1 MNTITTA
8 TITAASAIAT
18 APVKKT
24 ASARRRWP
32 VPDLRA
38 LALPIALLILW
49 GIAWRWHW
57 VDTRL
62 VPSPLGVAQTA
73 WSSIFAADFL
83 PGLWGS
89 LYRDLAGFAIG
100 GGLGIVVG
108 MSLGLSRW
116 LDAAFSPTLNALKQI
131 SLFAWLPLIST
142 WFGYDDGAKILFIA
156 ASTFYPVAVN
166 SFEGVRGVSRRHLEV
181 ARVFRFSKAQ
191 LIFRVLLPAAAPK
204 ILVGLQL
211 GLVFAWL
218 ATIGSEFLLS
228 NWGNG
233 LGNIIIH
240 GREALDVG
248 LVIWGLVIVGIVG
261 SLLNWLAQRLENRLL
276 QWQRA

>member
-1 MNTITTA
+1 MSIL
-8 TITAASAIAT
+8 
-18 APVKKT
+18 KKT
-24 ASARRRWP
+24 FARFRFDP
-32 VPDLRA
+32 RA
-38 LALPIALLILW
+38 LALPIALLALW
-49 GIAWRWHW
+49 EIAHVNGW

-62 VPSPLGVAQTA
+62 IPSPFGVVETA
-73 WSSIFAADFL
+73 WNSIFAEDFL

-89 LYRDLAGFAIG
+89 LYRDLTGFAAG
-100 GGLGIVVG
+100 SLLGIATG
-108 MSLGLSRW
+108 ISLGLSRQ
-116 LDAAFSPTLNALKQI
+116 LDAAFNPTLNALKQI

-156 ASTFYPVAVN
+156 ASAFYPVAVN
-166 SFEGVRGVSRRHLEV
+166 TFEGVRGISRQHLEV
-181 ARVFRFSKAQ
+181 ARVFRFGKAQ
-191 LIFRVLLPAAAPK
+191 LIGRLLLPAAAPK
-204 ILVGLQL
+204 ILVGLRL

-248 LVIWGLVIVGIVG
+248 LVIWGLIIVGIVG
-261 SLLNWLAQRLENRLL
+261 SLLNGLAQRAENRLL
-276 QWQRA
+276 GWQA